1 VKNDSSKQLDS
12 EIRLGAF
19 NWLAEQE
26 MSHGDV
32 LPLDLLRHG
41 FGFRGNTIKVI
52 GPKGIFKPKILPEIP
67 LSITTS
73 PKSPYN
79 DSFGKDNLLRY
90 KYRGTDPRHHDNVGL
105 RKAMIS
111 RTPLIYFHG
120 VVPGKYLAVWPV
132 FIVGDDSAALTF
144 TVAADDMAFVKNKMF
159 NTRDVD
165 AVHEDTDTAR
175 RGYIT
180 SSVRVRLH
188 QRGFRE
194 RVLNA
199 YRSQC
204 ALCRLKHRELLDAA
218 HIIPDHEKDGLPVV
232 NNGMALCK
240 LHHAAFDQSI
250 IGIRPDYIVEVRKD
264 IRDETD
270 GPMLKHGLQGL
281 HNQRIFLPKSI
292 KLQPA
297 QKLLERRWERFKAC
311 AP

>member
-1 VKNDSSKQLDS
+1 MEDRLSRQLDL
-12 EIRLGAF
+12 EVRLTAF
-19 NWLAEQE
+19 KWLSDRK
-26 MSHGDV
+26 MTHGDV
-32 LPLDLLRHG
+32 FPFDFLRQG
-41 FGFRGNTIKVI
+41 FYFRGERVRAM
-52 GPKGIFKPKILPEIP
+52 GPQGIFKPKILPSLP

-79 DSFGKDNLLRY
+79 DSFGTDNLLKY
-90 KYRGTDPRHHDNVGL
+90 KYRGTDPQHHENVGL
-105 RKAMIS
+105 RKTMAS

-132 FIVGDDSAALTF
+132 FIVDDDPAQLTF
-144 TVAADDMAFVKNKMF
+144 KVAADDMAYV
-159 NTRDVD
+159 RDELYNQIN
-165 AVHEDTDTAR
+165 AGSVHDSGDGAR
-175 RGYIT
+175 REYIT
-180 SSVRVRLH
+180 ASVKVRLH

-194 RVLNA
+194 RVLEA

-232 NNGMALCK
+232 QNGLSLCK

-250 IGIRPDYIVEVRKD
+250 LGIRPDYIVKIRPD

-281 HNQRIFLPKSI
+281 HNTRIVIPRSK
-292 KLQPA
+292 KLHPA
-297 QKLLERRWERFKAC
+297 PELLERRWEQFIYA
-311 AP
+311 A